1 MFNKIVEWENYVTAK
16 MIVMRLIIWIKLD
29 IMRNYF
35 VAIKLNY
42 FKIYRI
48 HEGIFYYK
56 KRDRVIRLTFVAN
69 ERNYIYSIKILTSW
83 AFRN

>member
-1 MFNKIVEWENYVTAK
+1 MFNKILEWENYVTAK

-29 IMRNYF
+29 ITRNYF

-56 KRDRVIRLTFVAN
+56 ERDKVISLVFVEN
-69 ERNYIYSIKILTSW
+69 EKNFLYI
-83 AFRN
+83 R

>member
-1 MFNKIVEWENYVTAK
+1 MFNKILEWENYVTAK

-29 IMRNYF
+29 ITRNYF

-56 KRDRVIRLTFVAN
+56 ERDKVISLAFVEN
-69 ERNYIYSIKILTSW
+69 EKNFLYI
-83 AFRN
+83 R